1 VRIGAVI
8 LAFCAAGLAAE
19 EKPVLADV
27 LSVDRKA
34 MTAQVRPV
42 EGAAEQQ
49 VILGEADAAI
59 GWAGRRI
66 RYVPV
71 RQGDKVRADRIFPA
85 DAEEL
90 RRMKE
95 TTDTLRRLTAD
106 RGRMVTRMPTE
117 LVPDMALWNQDGKVV
132 TKRDLLGR
140 PFVLNFVFTSC
151 RNAKMCP
158 AATRCMKQLGDALDK
173 SGSEVRLVTI
183 SFDPEVDSPGT
194 LRAYA
199 DGYGIDGRRHL
210 FLTGDE
216 GQIRDL
222 MRQYGILTAE
232 SDGTIVHNAA
242 TLVVSAE
249 GRIVR
254 RFEGATFDAEQ
265 ILQSLSSLRS
275 AR

>member
-71 RQGDKVRADRIFPA
+71 RQGDRVRADRIFPA

>member
-1 VRIGAVI
+1 MRIGAVI

-49 VILGEADAAI
+49 VIFGEADAAI

>member
-1 VRIGAVI
+1 MRIGAVI

-49 VILGEADAAI
+49 VIFGEADAAI

-173 SGSEVRLVTI
+173 SDSEVRLVTI
-183 SFDPEVDSPGT
+183 TFDPEVDSPGT

>member
-1 VRIGAVI
+1 MRIGAGI

-49 VILGEADAAI
+49 VIFGEADAAI

-117 LVPDMALWNQDGKVV
+117 LVPDMALWNQDGKVI

-173 SGSEVRLVTI
+173 SDSEVRLVTI

>member
-1 VRIGAVI
+1 MRIGAVI

-49 VILGEADAAI
+49 VIFGEADAAI

-71 RQGDKVRADRIFPA
+71 RQGDRVRADRIFPA

>member
-183 SFDPEVDSPGT
+183 TFDPEVDSPGT

>member
-1 VRIGAVI
+1 MRIGAVI

>member
-1 VRIGAVI
+1 MRIGAAI

-183 SFDPEVDSPGT
+183 TFDPEVDSPGT

>member
-71 RQGDKVRADRIFPA
+71 RQGDRVRADRIFPA

-183 SFDPEVDSPGT
+183 TFDPEVDSPGT

>member
-1 VRIGAVI
+1 MRIGAAI

-49 VILGEADAAI
+49 VIFGEADAAI

-71 RQGDKVRADRIFPA
+71 RQGDRVRADRIFPA

-183 SFDPEVDSPGT
+183 TFDPEVDSPGT

>member
-1 VRIGAVI
+1 MNLLRVVA
-8 LAFCAAGLAAE
+8 LLPAALLAAD
-19 EKPVLADV
+19 KPVVADV
-27 LSVDRKA
+27 VSVDKPA
-34 MTAQVRPV
+34 STAVVRA
-42 EGAAEQQ
+42 EGGGQS
-49 VILGEADAAI
+49 VVRLSPADAAL

-66 RYVPV
+66 SYTPV
-71 RQGDKVRADRIFPA
+71 KDGDAVRADRIFPA
-85 DAEEL
+85 DAEDL
-90 RRMKE
+90 RRMRE
-95 TTDTLRRLTAD
+95 TTETLRRVTAD
-106 RGRMVTRMPTE
+106 RGRMVSRMPNE
-117 LVPDMALWNQDGKVV
+117 LVPDMTLWDQSARLV

-158 AATRCMKQLGDALDK
+158 AATRCMKQLGDLLDK
-173 SGSEVRLVTI
+173 SASDARLVTI
-183 SFDPEVDSPGT
+183 TFDPEVDSPGT
-194 LRAYA
+194 LKAYA
-199 DGYGIDGRRHL
+199 DGYGIDGHRHT

-242 TLVVSAE
+242 TLVVSPE

-254 RFEGATFDAEQ
+254 RFDGATFDPEQ

>member
-1 VRIGAVI
+1 MRIGAAI

-199 DGYGIDGRRHL
+199 DGYGIDGRRHI

>member
-1 VRIGAVI
+1 MRIGAVI
-8 LAFCAAGLAAE
+8 LAFCAASLAAE

-49 VILGEADAAI
+49 VIFGEADAAI

-183 SFDPEVDSPGT
+183 TFDPEVDSPGT

>member
-1 VRIGAVI
+1 MRIGAVI

-49 VILGEADAAI
+49 VIFGEADAAI

-71 RQGDKVRADRIFPA
+71 RQGDRVRADRIFPA

-183 SFDPEVDSPGT
+183 TFDPEVDSPGT

>member
-1 VRIGAVI
+1 MRIGAAI

-34 MTAQVRPV
+34 KTAQVRPV

-71 RQGDKVRADRIFPA
+71 RQGDRVRADRIFPA

>member
-1 VRIGAVI
+1 MRIGAVI

-71 RQGDKVRADRIFPA
+71 RQGDRVRADRIFPA

-199 DGYGIDGRRHL
+199 DGYGIDGRRHI

>member
-1 VRIGAVI
+1 MRIGAVI

-27 LSVDRKA
+27 LSVDRQA
-34 MTAQVRPV
+34 MTAQVRPL

-49 VILGEADAAI
+49 VIFGEADAAI

-71 RQGDKVRADRIFPA
+71 RQGDRVRADRIFPA

-183 SFDPEVDSPGT
+183 TFDPEVDSPGT

>member
-1 VRIGAVI
+1 MRIGAAI

-49 VILGEADAAI
+49 VIFGEADAAI

-183 SFDPEVDSPGT
+183 TFDPEVDSPGT

>member
-1 VRIGAVI
+1 MRIGAAI

-71 RQGDKVRADRIFPA
+71 RQGDRVRADRIFPA

-183 SFDPEVDSPGT
+183 TFDPEVDSPGT

>member
-1 VRIGAVI
+1 MRIGAALLV
-8 LAFCAAGLAAE
+8 FCAAGLAAE
-19 EKPVLADV
+19 EKSVLADV
-27 LSVDRKA
+27 LSVDRTAK
-34 MTAQVRPV
+34 TAQVRSP
-42 EGAAEQQ
+42 ESTAERQ
-49 VILGEADAAI
+49 VILGEADVAI
-59 GWAGRRI
+59 GWTGRRI

-85 DAEEL
+85 DPEEL

-95 TTDTLRRLTAD
+95 TTDVLRRATAD

-117 LVPDMALWNQDGKVV
+117 LVPDMALWSQDAKLV

-158 AATRCMKQLGDALDK
+158 AATRCMKQLGDVLDK

-183 SFDPEVDSPGT
+183 TFDPEVDSPGT

-254 RFEGATFDAEQ
+254 RFEGATFDPEQ

>member
-1 VRIGAVI
+1 MRIGAALLV
-8 LAFCAAGLAAE
+8 FCAAGLAAE
-19 EKPVLADV
+19 EKSVLADV
-27 LSVDRKA
+27 LSVDRTAK
-34 MTAQVRPV
+34 TAQLRSP
-42 EGAAEQQ
+42 ESTAERQ
-49 VILGEADAAI
+49 VILGEADVAI
-59 GWAGRRI
+59 GWTGRRI

-71 RQGDKVRADRIFPA
+71 RQGEKVRADRIFPA
-85 DAEEL
+85 DPEEL

-95 TTDTLRRLTAD
+95 TTDVLRRATAD

-117 LVPDMALWNQDGKVV
+117 LVPDMALWSQDAKLV

-158 AATRCMKQLGDALDK
+158 AATRCMKQLGDVLDK

-183 SFDPEVDSPGT
+183 TFDPEVDSPGT

-254 RFEGATFDAEQ
+254 RFEGATFDPEQ

>member
-1 VRIGAVI
+1 MRIGAVI

-49 VILGEADAAI
+49 VVLGEADAAI

-71 RQGDKVRADRIFPA
+71 RQGDRVRADRIFPA

-183 SFDPEVDSPGT
+183 TFDPEVDSPGT

>member
-1 VRIGAVI
+1 MRIGAVI

-49 VILGEADAAI
+49 VIFGDADAAI

-71 RQGDKVRADRIFPA
+71 RQGDRVRADRIFPA

>member
-1 VRIGAVI
+1 VI

-71 RQGDKVRADRIFPA
+71 RQGDRVRADRIFPA

>member
-1 VRIGAVI
+1 MRIGAVI

-71 RQGDKVRADRIFPA
+71 RQGDRVRADRIFPA

>member
-1 VRIGAVI
+1 M
-8 LAFCAAGLAAE
+8 LLLAA
-19 EKPVLADV
+19 VLPAADRSVEADV
-27 LSVDRKA
+27 IRVDA
-34 MTAQVRPV
+34 ASGVATVRPSDGTV
-42 EGAAEQQ
+42 TTE
-49 VILGEADAAI
+49 VRLSPADVSI
-59 GWAGRRI
+59 GWSGKRI
-66 RYVPV
+66 RYQPV
-71 RQGDKVRADRIFPA
+71 KDGSAVRADRVFPA
-85 DAEEL
+85 DPEEL

-95 TTDTLRRLTAD
+95 TTDVLRRATAD
-106 RGRMVTRMPTE
+106 RGRTVSRMPAE
-117 LVPDMALWNQDGKVV
+117 LVPDMALWDQSAKVV

-158 AATRCMKQLGDALDK
+158 AATRCMKQLGDLLQN
-173 SGSEVRLVTI
+173 SGSSSRLVTI
-183 SFDPEVDSPGT
+183 TFDPGTDSPGT
-194 LRAYA
+194 LKTYA
-199 DGYGIDGRRHL
+199 EGYGIDGERHL

-254 RFEGATFDAEQ
+254 RFEGATFDPEQ
-265 ILQSLSSLRS
+265 VAQALSSLGRPK
-275 AR
+275 

>member
-34 MTAQVRPV
+34 KTAQVRPV

-71 RQGDKVRADRIFPA
+71 RQGDRVRADRIFPA

-183 SFDPEVDSPGT
+183 TFDPEVDSPGT

>member
-1 VRIGAVI
+1 MRIGAVI

-34 MTAQVRPV
+34 KTAQVRPV

-71 RQGDKVRADRIFPA
+71 RQGDRVRADRIFPA

>member
-1 VRIGAVI
+1 MRIGAVI

-183 SFDPEVDSPGT
+183 TFDPEVDSPGT

>member
-49 VILGEADAAI
+49 VIFGEADAAI

-71 RQGDKVRADRIFPA
+71 RQGDRVRADRIFPA

-183 SFDPEVDSPGT
+183 TFDPEVDSPGT